1 VNTAVEPE
9 LKTRYEAM
17 PNIQDRERSLWTWRN
32 LRDSGFSFLISICVF
47 GATAAIAAAL
57 LKRPFFA
64 EFLDRDGYWTADGLA
79 GLIGAIAWLCTIFL
93 LARLLEK
100 HQK

>member
-1 VNTAVEPE
+1 
-9 LKTRYEAM
+9 M
-17 PNIQDRERSLWTWRN
+17 PKIQDRARSLWTRRN
-32 LRDSGFSFLISICVF
+32 LRDGGFSFLISICVF
-47 GATAAIAAAL
+47 GATAVMAAAL